1 MTPQQITDATDSEL
15 LYKIEQCNRV
25 IDAYERL
32 PTRAN
37 DRLII
42 ATDLIRESC
51 EMELERRSE
60 LKGTDGTDL
69 QSV

>member
-1 MTPQQITDATDSEL
+1 VTPQQITEATDSEL

-37 DRLII
+37 DRLIS
-42 ATDLIRESC
+42 ATDLIREAC
-51 EMELERRSE
+51 ELELERRAE
-60 LKGTDGTDL
+60 AKEQQWD
-69 QSV
+69 